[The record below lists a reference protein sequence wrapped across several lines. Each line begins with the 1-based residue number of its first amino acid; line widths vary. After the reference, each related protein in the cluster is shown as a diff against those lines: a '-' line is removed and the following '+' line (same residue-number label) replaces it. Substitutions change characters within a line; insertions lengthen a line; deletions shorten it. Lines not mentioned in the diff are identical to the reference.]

1 MKDEQSHTRGLVA
14 VEESRLRRKLGS
26 FPQIPPRFLL
36 WTATVLV
43 AWGIFYWRKNESEIE
58 SQKAALFARQRGV
71 AAELGPRIDVQR
83 KRIEDWVVAAA
94 GPYAGD
100 FVSSRARVARFPR
113 RCPGCTCGCE

>member
-36 WTATVLV
+36 WTVTVLI

-71 AAELGPRIDVQR
+71 AAELGRASTFNVNASKIGSWPLQVPTRVTSFL
-83 KRIEDWVVAAA
+83 
-94 GPYAGD
+94 P
-100 FVSSRARVARFPR
+100 SSRRSISARYR
-113 RCPGCTCGCE
+113 GCTCGCG